1 MPTKTVSGAA
11 VAMMAV
17 GGVAV
22 WSGLNN
28 VPILDALRSLAKGQA
43 PTPNRKPA
51 FQTLTAASASSSSG
65 AGGNPSGNAILDEAA
80 KWKGTK
86 YVYGGCH
93 GCTPCK
99 PGQGVDCS
107 SYVSWVMKAVG
118 CYKGKCSM
126 VAGSS
131 MLAWGKKINE
141 SEVQPGDVVLWV
153 GAHCGIVSDPAKKL
167 MWNAPH
173 TGDVVKNSTY
183 DFPLRGHPK
192 VFLRPPCVGGG
203 SNENTTTGGH
213 GKSSPD
219 VVTGMGY

>member
-1 MPTKTVSGAA
+1 VATKTVSGAA
-11 VAMMAV
+11 VAVMAV

-28 VPILDALRSLAKGQA
+28 VAFLDAVRSLAKGQA
-43 PTPNRKPA
+43 PKPNRKPA
-51 FQTLTAASASSSSG
+51 FQPLSGDSAG
-65 AGGNPSGNAILDEAA
+65 NPGGNPSGSAIVAEAA

-93 GCTPCK
+93 GCTQCK

-107 SYVSWVMKAVG
+107 SYVTWVMKAVG

-131 MLAWGKKINE
+131 MLAWGKKIPE
-141 SEVQPGDVVLWV
+141 SSVQAGDVVLWV
-153 GAHCGIVSDPAKKL
+153 GAHCGIVSDPSKKL
-167 MWNAPH
+167 MWVAPH

-183 DFPLRGHPK
+183 DFSMNGHPK
-192 VFLRPPCVGGG
+192 VFLRPPCVAA
-203 SNENTTTGGH
+203 SNL
-213 GKSSPD
+213 KSGDDNSNSI
-219 VVTGMGY
+219 VVNN

>member
-11 VAMMAV
+11 VAIMAV

-28 VPILDALRSLAKGQA
+28 VSLLDAVRSLAKGQA

-51 FQTLTAASASSSSG
+51 FAPLSTGATASSAANG
-65 AGGNPSGNAILDEAA
+65 SGNAIVAEAA

-93 GCTPCK
+93 GCSACH

-107 SYVSWVMKAVG
+107 SYVTWVMKAVG
-118 CYKGKCSM
+118 CYTGKCSM

-131 MLAWGKKINE
+131 MLAWGKKI
-141 SEVQPGDVVLWV
+141 SEKDVQPGDVVLWV
-153 GAHCGIVSDPAKKL
+153 GVHCGIVSDPAKKL
-167 MWNAPH
+167 MWAAPH
-173 TGDVVKNSTY
+173 TGSVVREQTY
-183 DFPLRGHPK
+183 DFGLGVAK
-192 VFLRPPCVGGG
+192 VFLRPPCVTPST
-203 SNENTTTGGH
+203 SNEN
-213 GKSSPD
+213 SI
-219 VVTGMGY
+219 VVSN

>member
-1 MPTKTVSGAA
+1 MPTKTVSGGA
-11 VAMMAV
+11 VALMAV

-28 VPILDALRSLAKGQA
+28 VPLLDAFRALAKGQA
-43 PTPNRKPA
+43 PQPNRKPA
-51 FQTLTAASASSSSG
+51 FVPISGSDASTG
-65 AGGNPSGNAILDEAA
+65 AVGTGNGGAIVAEAA
-80 KWKGTK
+80 KWAGTK

-93 GCTPCK
+93 GCSACH

-107 SYVSWVMKAVG
+107 SYVTWVMKAVG

-131 MLAWGKKINE
+131 MLAWGKKISE

-153 GAHCGIVSDPAKKL
+153 GQHCGIVSDPSKKL

-183 DFPLRGHPK
+183 SFSLAGHPK
-192 VFLRPPCVGGG
+192 VFLRAPC
-203 SNENTTTGGH
+203 TTGSD
-213 GKSSPD
+213 SST
-219 VVTGMGY
+219 TGIPSNANSITVG